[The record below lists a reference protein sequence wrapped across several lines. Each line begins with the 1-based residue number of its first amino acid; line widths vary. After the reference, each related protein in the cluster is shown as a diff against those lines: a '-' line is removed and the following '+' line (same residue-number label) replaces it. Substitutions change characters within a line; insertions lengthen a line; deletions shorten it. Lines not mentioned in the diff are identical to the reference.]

1 MVDTIEKL
9 ENGAAAL
16 VEADA
21 AIAEAVLPIQS
32 APGVKLL
39 GTLSEIADQPQMRV
53 LSAGLIGIGAAT
65 GNSRLARAGLRMLVA
80 HEAATALKLIVKINV
95 DRTRPRSLGQGE
107 APHLRKGESSDKEE
121 SSFPSGHSA
130 GATATA
136 RAFGR
141 EYPEF
146 RAAASAGAGLIAL
159 AQIPR
164 CAHYP
169 TDVGVG
175 VAIGLA
181 AEAVTDQAMTRLFDW
196 AEEER

>member
-1 MVDTIEKL
+1 MEKL
-9 ENGAAAL
+9 EEGAAAL

-21 AIAEAVLPIQS
+21 AIAEAVLPIRS
-32 APGVKLL
+32 APGVKMI
-39 GTLSEIADQPQMRV
+39 GTLSEIADQPQMRA
-53 LSAGLIGIGAAT
+53 LCAGLIAIGAVA
-65 GNSRLARAGLRMLVA
+65 NNPRLARAGLRMLVA
-80 HEAATALKLIVKINV
+80 HEAATAVKLLVKINV
-95 DRTRPRSLGQGE
+95 DRTRPRSLGDGE
-107 APHLRKGESSDKEE
+107 APHFRQGESSDKEE

-130 GATATA
+130 GAAATA

-141 EYPEF
+141 EYSEH
-146 RAAASAGAGLIAL
+146 RAAAYAGAGLIAL

-181 AEAVTDQAMTRLFDW
+181 AEAVTDLAMTRLFDW